1 MRPTQARPSP
11 PLPQR
16 PARRRPRPPVT
27 APHAASR
34 LGHRCDNLDLQDF
47 NIERWTAIVT
57 YKTAFYSFY
66 LSVAFAMVYAGTA
79 AG

>member
-1 MRPTQARPSP
+1 MLHGP
-11 PLPQR
+11 PLPRPQR
-16 PARRRPRPPVT
+16 LVDEGLV
-27 APHAASR
+27 AASR